1 MDELDKKI
9 LIEVSKNIS
18 ICEDPYGDIA
28 RRLKISTESLL
39 SRMKNL
45 QSLGY
50 IKRISAIVAHEKTD
64 YKINAMTV
72 WKADE
77 RSKKSIIELMEQFPS
92 ISHIYERKSV
102 KNWGYN
108 IYGMMHAV
116 SKEEVESLIEYI
128 SKQINISDYKV
139 LYTKK
144 QWKKTSPVIEE
155 LL

>member
-1 MDELDKKI
+1 MDELDRKI
-9 LIEVSKNIS
+9 LIEVSKDIS
-18 ICEDPYGDIA
+18 VCESPYDDIA
-28 RRLKISTESLL
+28 KRLKISTDSLL
-39 SRMKNL
+39 SRIKIL
-45 QSLGY
+45 QDSGY

-72 WKADE
+72 WKVDE
-77 RSKKSIIELMEQFPS
+77 INKKNIIELMKRFPNV
-92 ISHIYERKSV
+92 SHIYERRSAE
-102 KNWGYN
+102 NWEYN

-116 SKEEVESLIEYI
+116 SKEEIESLIEYI
-128 SKQINISDYKV
+128 SKQINVSDYKA